1 MNARIRDKQAAYL
14 EAMGREA
21 TAEDPRGAN
30 IVELRPAG
38 TADSDE
44 VIITLPK
51 GRGVIT
57 VRGKTTRRILAD
69 LCVALGREPRQLIA
83 TPTKQGGF
91 DSAWIKATDG
101 ADVGA
106 KLAFVTG
113 LTPTVINITWRRPID
128 RLEQV
133 KGRFY
138 PLGSSH
144 AAEARVLAA
153 EPATIADAEQAD
165 LAADET
171 PFEPHL
177 AGDDDQ

>member
-1 MNARIRDKQAAYL
+1 MNARVRDKQAAYL
-14 EAMGREA
+14 AAMGREPEA
-21 TAEDPRGAN
+21 QDPRGAN
-30 IVELRPAG
+30 VVELRPAG

-44 VIITLPK
+44 VTITYPK
-51 GRGVIT
+51 GAGVT
-57 VRGKTTRRILAD
+57 FVRGKTTRRILAD

-101 ADVGA
+101 VDVGA

-113 LTPTVINITWRRPID
+113 LTPTQINIVWGRPIE

-144 AAEARVLAA
+144 AAEARVVAA
-153 EPATIADAEQAD
+153 EPATSADAELGEEPAGQP
-165 LAADET
+165 LSET
-171 PFEPHL
+171 DL
-177 AGDDDQ
+177 AGDDE